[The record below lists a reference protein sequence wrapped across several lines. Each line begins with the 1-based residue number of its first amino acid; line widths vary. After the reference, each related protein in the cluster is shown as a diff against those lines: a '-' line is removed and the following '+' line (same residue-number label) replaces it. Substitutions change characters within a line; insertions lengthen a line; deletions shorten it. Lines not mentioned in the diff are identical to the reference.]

1 MSTRE
6 ERIRQEKARRRRKR
20 QIRLRIRQ
28 IVAIAL
34 AVLIVIAAITM
45 VVLLVRLII
54 PNKKENVQSAATEAP
69 ASSTEEESGSLQLYE
84 GSGNNASENEKDS
97 TTEESEDGEEA
108 DVLAPQETDTS
119 SVKKSGS
126 GTGTITISAAGDCTL
141 GVDENADES
150 TNFAAMYEEQGYAGY
165 FFENVK
171 SVFEEDDLTI
181 VNLEG
186 TLTTATE
193 REDKTF
199 AFKGDPSYVEI
210 LTEGSVEAVNL
221 ANNHSHDYGTQSY
234 EDTISNVEAAGITSF
249 GYDRTAIQ
257 EVNGVKVGLVGIYE
271 LADGIDCKD
280 DLLTNI
286 KKVQSE
292 GADIVIVS
300 FHWGTEKEY
309 TPNDVQKELAHAAV
323 DAGADLVLGHHPHVL
338 EGIEEYNGKNIV
350 YSLGNFCFGGNKNP
364 SDKNTMIFQ
373 QTFTVKDGQVTQDNV
388 TNIIPCT
395 ISSTSDYNDYQ
406 PTIAEGDKKQEI
418 EELITQYSS
427 EL

>member
-54 PNKKENVQSAATEAP
+54 PNKKENVQPAATEVP

-84 GSGNNASENEKDS
+84 GSGNNASGNEKDS

-257 EVNGVKVGLVGIYE
+257 EVNGVKAGLVGIYE